1 MKKKKLEN
9 VMPRQCLM
17 MMLNMITCIY
27 YTKDR
32 PKRREN
38 SALAWH
44 QLKEF
49 KTTTFKNFVKPD
61 LDDVPSSS
69 FIVVVFSSQ
78 VKGRLLLLLL
88 FEWPSSCNEWV
99 EAENWLFVVVW
110 KGNSKSSLFLIYNY
124 RSPFSSTSI
133 SHYLTWT
140 QKKNTNKNKCNR
152 DMQSIDNLVIDQI
165 LTFLVACSF
174 DTDTLLWS
182 VFVW

>member
-1 MKKKKLEN
+1 MKKKKKLEN

-32 PKRREN
+32 TKRREN

-88 FEWPSSCNEWV
+88 FEWPSSCNEWI

-110 KGNSKSSLFLIYNY
+110 KGNSKSSLSFNLTIGPLFRLLQFLI
-124 RSPFSSTSI
+124 I
-133 SHYLTWT
+133 SHEPKRKTPT
-140 QKKNTNKNKCNR
+140 KTN
-152 DMQSIDNLVIDQI
+152 VIETCKVLI
-165 LTFLVACSF
+165 I
-174 DTDTLLWS
+174 
-182 VFVW
+182 